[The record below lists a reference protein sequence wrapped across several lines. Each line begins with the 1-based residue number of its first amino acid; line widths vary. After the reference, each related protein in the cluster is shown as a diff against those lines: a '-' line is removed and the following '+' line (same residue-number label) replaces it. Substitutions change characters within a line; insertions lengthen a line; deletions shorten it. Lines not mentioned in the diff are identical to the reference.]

1 MTDREA
7 WDGALRRLAASPPLM
22 QSWGYAQVQAAEGW
36 EPEPVELP
44 GGALALALLRGP
56 RGMRWA
62 YVPRGPVPP
71 SEAALRALVAWARE
85 RGVVRLRVEPEAGPE
100 LEGALGSLGFTPAS
114 ALHPVDT
121 LIVPLAGE
129 EEMLAAFKAKHR
141 YNIRLALRRGV
152 QVEEGDDVEELH
164 RQHLAT
170 AARQEI
176 SPPTL
181 EAYRR
186 RLERLEWC
194 RVYVARAEGEAV
206 AAIMVARFGGRA
218 YYLFGGS
225 TGVHRHLMP
234 TYAVQWAAM
243 RAAAGAGCQD
253 YDLWGLPPSAEPG
266 HPWHGLWQFKTGFGG
281 ERVTYGGAHDLVLAP
296 VRARLD
302 PLAGRVGRLA
312 RVVKRS

>member
-1 MTDREA
+1 VTNRQA
-7 WDGALRRLAASPPLM
+7 WDGALRRLSESPPLI
-22 QSWGYAQVQAAEGW
+22 QTWGYAEVQASEGW

-44 GGALALALLRGP
+44 GGARALALLRGP

-62 YVPRGPVPP
+62 YVARGPVPP
-71 SEAALRALVAWARE
+71 TEEAVGALVAWARD
-85 RGVVRLRVEPEAGPE
+85 RGLVRLRIEPEGGPE
-100 LEGALGSLGFTPAS
+100 LAGRLRSLGFAPAT

-121 LIVPLAGE
+121 LLVPLAGE
-129 EEMLAAFKAKHR
+129 EEMLAAFKPKHR

-176 SPPTL
+176 SAPRL

-186 RLERLEWC
+186 RQERLDWC
-194 RVYVARAEGEAV
+194 RVYVARVDGEPA
-206 AAIMVARFGGRA
+206 AAIMVARFGARA

-225 TGVHRHLMP
+225 TGAHRQLMP

-243 RAAAGAGCQD
+243 RAAAAAGCRD
-253 YDLWGLPPSAEPG
+253 YDLWGVPPSAEPG
-266 HPWHGLWQFKTGFGG
+266 HPWHGLWQFKIGFGG
-281 ERVTYGGAHDLVLAP
+281 EQVTYSGAHDLVLAP

-302 PLAGRVGRLA
+302 PLTGGVERLA

>member
-1 MTDREA
+1 
-7 WDGALRRLAASPPLM
+7 
-22 QSWGYAQVQAAEGW
+22 
-36 EPEPVELP
+36 
-44 GGALALALLRGP
+44 
-56 RGMRWA
+56 
-62 YVPRGPVPP
+62 
-71 SEAALRALVAWARE
+71 AALRALVAWARN

-100 LEGALGSLGFTPAS
+100 LGGALSTLGFTPATG
-114 ALHPVDT
+114 LHPVDT

-129 EEMLAAFKAKHR
+129 DEMLAAFKPKHR

-152 QVEEGDDVEELH
+152 QVDEGEDVEELH

-170 AARQEI
+170 ATRQEI

-181 EAYRR
+181 DAYRR
-186 RLERLEWC
+186 RLDRLEWC
-194 RVYVARAEGEAV
+194 RVYVARVEGEAV
-206 AAIMVARFGGRA
+206 AAIMVARFGARA

-225 TGVHRHLMP
+225 TGAHRQLMP

-243 RAAAGAGCQD
+243 RAAAGAGCRD

-281 ERVTYGGAHDLVLAP
+281 EQVTYCGAYDLVLAP

-302 PLAGRVGRLA
+302 PLAGGVGRLA
-312 RVVKRS
+312 RAVKRS